1 MPHLDF
7 SIVYKTEWGQDL
19 HIDYAIPGQAGGT
32 IGMGTADGECWQAA
46 LEVPAGTEEVAY
58 AYRVSGVGNPFLR
71 AEKPLTRTV
80 RLSRKTRLL
89 LADAWSECPMPDV
102 LSRSAFTQCVYRPQT
117 LEHVDAPFQLVMHAP
132 PPPKGFRWG
141 VAGSTPS
148 LGEWRPEAVRMLART
163 GCYEWKLPLF
173 STDFIGGAE
182 YKYVLVD
189 ETDARHVVWESGGN
203 RVIVPQRLQKN
214 ESALRQDD
222 MPRMALAPWRGA
234 GVVIPVFSL
243 RSRRSFGIGDF
254 GDLSRLIDW
263 AAQSELKAVQLL
275 PINDTTATG
284 TWRDSY
290 PYSSISVFAL
300 HPLYIDASEW
310 ASTEAYKRHAEAG
323 RALNGLA
330 ELDYEGVFAVKMA
343 FLRDLFK
350 EKGAATLRS
359 KAFKTFVDEQKKWLW
374 PYALFCHLRD
384 ANGTADFRKW
394 GRFAGYDA
402 EALRQYV
409 AGDSEARRQTDFY
422 CYVQFLLHR
431 QITKVHEHAR
441 SCGIVLK
448 GDIPIGICRDSVP
461 AWVDTR
467 LFRFDG
473 QAGAPPDGFAKH
485 GQNWGFP
492 TYDWEEMRRD
502 GYAWWR
508 ERLRVMGHCFD
519 AYRIDHVLGFFRI
532 WEIPCT
538 QVYGL
543 LGRFRPALP
552 LDAGEISRAGFR
564 LSPAA
569 LSRPLLTRRRL
580 EELSEEVGG
589 HGLKRFFREV
599 DGAAGW
605 PWALP
610 AGEKWYT
617 LRPEAD
623 TQRKILALVPEGKL
637 RSILLDAVAEV
648 LFIPDPEAPC
658 LYHPRIAAQQT
669 FLFSLLGATDRQAFN
684 RLYDDFF
691 YVRHNLF
698 WAEEA
703 LRKLPAITGTEL
715 PAVQAESAPSLKQ
728 NTPDAGEFA
737 PNVGNPASG
746 GGGPGCTPEPLLPC
760 AEDLGMVP
768 ASVKNVLEQLGM
780 LSLEIQRMPKRYGY
794 RFDDVRQNPYLSVAT
809 IATHDMPPL
818 RLWWKEDREQTQAF
832 WQDVLGRGG
841 QAPAEA
847 TPEVCEQVVAMHL
860 ESPSMLCLLALQD
873 WLAMDGRLRRP
884 VPEEEQINVPANAEQ
899 NWCYRM
905 HLTLEELAGATAFN
919 EKVRGLVERSGR

>member
-7 SIVYKTEWGQDL
+7 SIIYKTEWGQGL
-19 HIDYAIPGQAGGT
+19 HVDYSVCGHAGGT
-32 IGMGTADGECWQAA
+32 LDMATADGQCWQAT

-58 AYRVSGVGNPFLR
+58 AYRVSGAGHPCLR
-71 AEKPLTRTV
+71 AEKPLVRRV
-80 RLSRKTRLL
+80 RLSHKTRLL
-89 LADAWSECPMPDV
+89 LADAWHESPMADV
-102 LSRSAFTQCVYRPQT
+102 LSRSAFTQCVYRPQA
-117 LEHVDAPFQLVMHAP
+117 LAHVDAPFRLVVHAV

-148 LGEWRPEAVRMLART
+148 LGEWRPEAIRMLART
-163 GCYEWKLPLF
+163 GCYEWTLPLRSADF
-173 STDFIGGAE
+173 SGGAE

-189 ETDARHVVWESGGN
+189 ETDARHVVWEDGGN
-203 RVIVPQRLQKN
+203 RVIVAQCLRKN
-214 ESALRQDD
+214 QPAMRQDD
-222 MPRMALAPWRGA
+222 TPRIPLAPWRGA
-234 GVVIPVFSL
+234 GVVVPVFSL

-254 GDLSRLIDW
+254 GDLMRLIDW
-263 AAQSELKAVQLL
+263 AAQAELKAVQLL

-300 HPLYIDASEW
+300 HPLYIDAAEW
-310 ASTEAYKRHAEAG
+310 ASTGAYKQHAAAG
-323 RALNGLA
+323 LALNAKA

-343 FLRDLFK
+343 FLRDLFA

-359 KAFKTFVDEQKKWLW
+359 KAYKTFVEAQKKWLR

-394 GRFAGYDA
+394 HRFARYD
-402 EALRQYV
+402 EATLREYV
-409 AGDSEARRQTDFY
+409 AAGGEAKRQVDFY
-422 CYVQFLLHR
+422 CFVQYLLHR
-431 QITKVHEHAR
+431 QMEKVHAHAR
-441 SCGIVLK
+441 SRGIVLK

-467 LFRFDG
+467 LFHFDG

-492 TYDWEEMRRD
+492 TYDWEEMARD

-532 WEIPCT
+532 WEIPRS

-552 LDAGEISRAGFR
+552 LAAEEIAKAGFR
-564 LSPAA
+564 PSPAA
-569 LSRPLLTRRRL
+569 LSRPLLTQRRL

-589 HGLKRFFREV
+589 HGLKRFFRPV
-599 DGAAGW
+599 DEAAAW
-605 PWALP
+605 PWVLP
-610 AGEKWYT
+610 GGAKWYT

-623 TQRKILALVPEGKL
+623 TQRKVLALVPEGPL
-637 RSILLDAVAEV
+637 RRILLDAVAEV
-648 LFIPDPEAPC
+648 LFIPDPEDAR
-658 LYHPRIAAQQT
+658 LYHPRIAAQNT
-669 FLFSLLGATDRQAFN
+669 YIYSLLGEADRHAFN

-691 YVRHNLF
+691 YVRHNRF

-703 LRKLPAITGTEL
+703 LRKLPAITGTRL
-715 PAVQAESAPSLKQ
+715 PAGQAEFTSRLNRNTLGADESAP
-728 NTPDAGEFA
+728 
-737 PNVGNPASG
+737 NVNNRPCG
-746 GGGPGCTPEPLLPC
+746 GGGAAGTAEALLPC

-768 ASVKNVLEQLGM
+768 ASVKDVLAALGM
-780 LSLEIQRMPKRYGY
+780 LSLEIQRMPKRYGH

-818 RLWWKEDREQTQAF
+818 RLWWKEDEGQTQAF
-832 WQDVLGRGG
+832 WREVLGRSG
-841 QAPAEA
+841 QPPAEA

-873 WLAMDGRLRRP
+873 WLAMDGGLRRP
-884 VPEEEQINVPANAEQ
+884 VPEEEQINVPANADQ

-919 EKVRGLVERSGR
+919 EKIRGLVERSGR